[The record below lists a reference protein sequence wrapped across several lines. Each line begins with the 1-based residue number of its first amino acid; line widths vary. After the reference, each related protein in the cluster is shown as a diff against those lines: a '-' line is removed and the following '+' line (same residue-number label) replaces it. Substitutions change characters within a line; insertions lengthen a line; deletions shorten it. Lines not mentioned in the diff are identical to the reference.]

1 MKKILVCLLLAAAAS
16 TIHAKKV
23 KPLYKLPEKKET
35 LQTEVIENSMLTVDF
50 INSLGITAKKI
61 TVLQHKQ
68 I

>member
-35 LQTEVIENSMLTVDF
+35 LQTEVLERPRETKNFLVAS
-50 INSLGITAKKI
+50 SK
-61 TVLQHKQ
+61 
-68 I
+68 